1 MSALVRDSPM
11 DTGEADEPLLAG
23 RGLVRL
29 AEFCRGTGLSSA
41 TVEALIRQG
50 DIEGVV
56 DLNGRAVGVF
66 EDSLPSAEQLHHLG
80 MPVSPGYRPE
90 DLRGSRDDGDHPA
103 AGPVDG
109 GSTWKMPPG

>member
-1 MSALVRDSPM
+1 MG
-11 DTGEADEPLLAG
+11 TGEGDEPLLTG

-29 AEFCRGTGLSSA
+29 ADFCRSTGLETA

-56 DLNGRAVGVF
+56 AIDGRAVGVF

-80 MPVSPGYRPE
+80 LPVSPGYHPDDLQGSSNDGE
-90 DLRGSRDDGDHPA
+90 DP

-109 GSTWKMPPG
+109 GSTWTMSPG

>member
-1 MSALVRDSPM
+1 M

-29 AEFCRGTGLSSA
+29 AEFCRGTGLSPA
-41 TVEALIRQG
+41 TVEALLRQG
-50 DIEGVV
+50 GIEGVV
-56 DLNGRAVGVF
+56 DQNGRAVGLF

-80 MPVSPGYRPE
+80 LPVSPGYRPD
-90 DLRGSRDDGDHPA
+90 DLRGSADDGDHP

-109 GSTWKMPPG
+109 GSTWRMPPG